1 MNLKSPRILF
11 CALLFYKKNIKTLK
25 RNDGP
30 ISKSL
35 CCQQFGSLPGGTIY
49 SINSY
54 SWKKKKR
61 IMIQISVCKCDCVT
75 PEVGG
80 RSQQA
85 FISTT
90 KAHFTVESFHT
101 IWRFNPISA
110 QSLHRGT
117 ACHPSLEE
125 LSPTTL
131 ISCSI
136 KHVMSCNHF
145 TAKYGRG
152 FVTP

>member
-1 MNLKSPRILF
+1 MMDPSLNL
-11 CALLFYKKNIKTLK
+11 CAASSLDLYLVEPFTQLTATLE
-25 RNDGP
+25 
-30 ISKSL
+30 
-35 CCQQFGSLPGGTIY
+35 
-49 SINSY
+49 
-54 SWKKKKR
+54 KR

-90 KAHFTVESFHT
+90 KAHFTVQSFHT
-101 IWRFNPISA
+101 IWSFNPISA

-117 ACHPSLEE
+117 ACHSSLEE
-125 LSPTTL
+125 FSSTTL